1 MDSIDEFEFKPLT
14 KVGSVEV
21 AFRAVFAGEPTWWVS
36 FDTHTVKATDSDEPA
51 IPVFA
56 AAKKS
61 LEMFIKAYKP
71 KDINFS
77 GAEKLGSI
85 YERMLKKFLKDN
97 IPSYKLVSQKPAYD
111 ESAIEFKLSRV

>member
-1 MDSIDEFEFKPLT
+1 MMGLICETEVVVSLSSWKKRAMYYLLPID
-14 KVGSVEV
+14 
-21 AFRAVFAGEPTWWVS
+21 
-36 FDTHTVKATDSDEPA
+36 DTHTVKATDSDEPA

-85 YERMLKKFLKDN
+85 YERMLKKFLKD